1 MSLFLILLCV
11 RAHINVRPLN
21 SFTCNTNDM
30 ICWLHSYPSTPRLL
44 WLRGCT
50 FHETNIN
57 FSLFCLSNV
66 DGQIKIQILIRQCLH
81 DVMQSTFNK
90 NILSPDLFS
99 VYACYYACIYTAHTL
114 TVKMTPTDLQRPPM
128 TCNDLQWPPMTY
140 FWQFFDYFWL
150 FLTDRPTD
158 RPLDHLTT
166 WEIDNIREEVSFL
179 LCTKSS
185 GRSLQLGKEEPKDE
199 GGEGFVKVKV

>member
-66 DGQIKIQILIRQCLH
+66 DGQIQIQILI
-81 DVMQSTFNK
+81 
-90 NILSPDLFS
+90 
-99 VYACYYACIYTAHTL
+99 L
-114 TVKMTPTDLQRPPM
+114 TVFARCNGINIQQKHSFTWLVQRLCLLLCLYIHCAHSNSKNDPHWPPK
-128 TCNDLQWPPMTY
+128 TSNDLQWPTMTSN
-140 FWQFFDYFWL
+140 DL
-150 FLTDRPTD
+150 FLTTG
-158 RPLDHLTT
+158 PLDHLRD
-166 WEIDNIREEVSFL
+166 W
-179 LCTKSS
+179 
-185 GRSLQLGKEEPKDE
+185 QH
-199 GGEGFVKVKV
+199 